1 MNVENVNSS
10 DHSPVSQIATHIL
23 CILSSTVFPALISR
37 AGPSAAADISYF
49 STFDV
54 YRNGVKRPGDR
65 NC

>member
-1 MNVENVNSS
+1 MENVNSS

-23 CILSSTVFPALISR
+23 CILSSTVSPALISR
-37 AGPSAAADISYF
+37 AGPSAAADSYF